1 MSSSPFKRSL
11 RLKMLRGILVLQLL
25 LVAIFVGILLMSSRN
40 NLALHAQKVV
50 EHSQG
55 SYDMVLQGDI
65 KMLSAALDSFGTN
78 AAVRQLYVDHQ
89 DRTRLLAAIQDLYR
103 SNKVRY
109 GITHFYFIDKDGS
122 CFLRAHQPDLY
133 GDAILRDTFQQARAS
148 GKTVSGIELGKT
160 AFALRTV
167 TPYIHNG
174 TVVGYVEFGE
184 EINHFD
190 QLLKQEMGVDVAVL
204 VDKRF
209 LDEQAYRKTVKSAG
223 KADNW
228 DQFKA
233 YALVSSTLKDTMMST
248 DLVPE
253 DRLRTVRGA
262 EYLGTVPGTDGL
274 VMAKG
279 AFPLKD
285 AAGKQVGVVL
295 TLSDVTTQVRS
306 DRSALWILLLIA
318 AAVFVGSLIAGMTY
332 LRVELIGPIVKLA
345 EHANDISLGQVELKL
360 ETDREDEIGQLIRS
374 FERMRISLKKSLA
387 MLSRNS

>member
-1 MSSSPFKRSL
+1 M
-11 RLKMLRGILVLQLL
+11 
-25 LVAIFVGILLMSSRN
+25 
-40 NLALHAQKVV
+40 
-50 EHSQG
+50 
-55 SYDMVLQGDI
+55 
-65 KMLSAALDSFGTN
+65 
-78 AAVRQLYVDHQ
+78 
-89 DRTRLLAAIQDLYR
+89 
-103 SNKVRY
+103 
-109 GITHFYFIDKDGS
+109 
-122 CFLRAHQPDLY
+122 
-133 GDAILRDTFQQARAS
+133 
-148 GKTVSGIELGKT
+148 
-160 AFALRTV
+160 
-167 TPYIHNG
+167 
-174 TVVGYVEFGE
+174 
-184 EINHFD
+184 
-190 QLLKQEMGVDVAVL
+190 DVAVL

-223 KADNW
+223 KTDNW

-248 DLVPE
+248 ELVSE